1 MGLRTQS
8 GNGSAEQP
16 APAHL
21 RFLGAADTV
30 TGSRYLLETATSR
43 VLVDCGLFQGLK
55 VLRERNRLPFPVP
68 PESID
73 AVVLTHAHLDHTG
86 YLPALVRDGFRGR
99 IYATPGTTEL
109 AGVML
114 PDSAHLLEEE
124 ARHAASHHWSSHADP
139 LPLYTAED
147 AERALTHL
155 HAVQFGTTVAVAPGV
170 EVSFTHA
177 GHILGASGVHATLA
191 GTSIHF
197 TGDLGRS
204 ADPVM
209 RPPAALEPS
218 DVLVVESTYG
228 DRAHSPVD
236 AGSLLEDVITRTI
249 RRGGVVLIPA
259 FAVGRTESVL
269 LELAK
274 LRQEGRLP
282 DVPIFLNSPM
292 AIEVADIYHRHPE
305 EHRLTASEI
314 DLMYSLA
321 TPVHSVD
328 ESKLLN
334 LRGGPM
340 IIVSASGMLTGGR
353 ILHHIA
359 AYGSDPHNL
368 IVLTGYQ
375 AVGTRGS
382 ALLSGAPSLRI
393 FGRDVPIRAEVV
405 SLDSL
410 SAHADADELMAWLA
424 AVPQPPR
431 AVYVTHG
438 EPIAA
443 DTLRA
448 RIKRELHWNV
458 RVPQHLERAA
468 LPVQEPAAAGTS

>member
-1 MGLRTQS
+1 MVSTTHTGQ
-8 GNGSAEQP
+8 GEPGSAT
-16 APAHL
+16 L

-30 TGSRYLLETATSR
+30 TGSRYLIESGSTR

-68 PESID
+68 PGSID
-73 AVVLTHAHLDHTG
+73 AVVVTHAHLDHTG

-99 IYATPGTTEL
+99 IHATRATAEL

-114 PDSAHLLEEE
+114 PDSGHLLEEE
-124 ARHAASHHWSSHADP
+124 ARYAASHHWSSYADP
-139 LPLYTAED
+139 LPLYTAAD
-147 AERALTHL
+147 AEHALPRFHP
-155 HAVQFGTTVAVAPGV
+155 VDFDTTIAVAPGV
-170 EVSFTHA
+170 EVSFTPA
-177 GHILGASGVHATLA
+177 GHILGAAGVHATVG

-209 RPPAALEPS
+209 RAPAPLENC

-236 AGSLLEDVITRTI
+236 AGSVLEDVITRTT
-249 RRGGVVLIPA
+249 RKGGVVLIPA

-269 LELAK
+269 LQLAK
-274 LRQEGRLP
+274 LRHAGRLP
-282 DVPIFLNSPM
+282 DVPIYLNSPM
-292 AIEVADIYHRHPE
+292 AIEVADIYHRHPD
-305 EHRLTASEI
+305 EHRLTAAEI

-321 TPVHSVD
+321 TPVHTVD

-340 IIVSASGMLTGGR
+340 IILSASGMLTGGR

-359 AYGSDPHNL
+359 AYGSDPHNA

-375 AVGTRGS
+375 AAGTRGS
-382 ALLSGAPSLRI
+382 ALLSGSRSLRI

-410 SAHADADELMAWLA
+410 SAHADADELMAWMG
-424 AVPQPPR
+424 AVPDPPK
-431 AVYVTHG
+431 AVYVIHG
-438 EPIAA
+438 EPAAA
-443 DTLRA
+443 DTLRG
-448 RIKRELHWNV
+448 RIKRELRWNV
-458 RVPQHLERAA
+458 RVPEHLERVG
-468 LPVQEPAAAGTS
+468 LPAHGAHARAIS

>member
-1 MGLRTQS
+1 MVSTADARKTEP
-8 GNGSAEQP
+8 GSAE
-16 APAHL
+16 L

-30 TGSRYLLETATSR
+30 TGSRYLIESGHAR

-55 VLRERNRLPFPVP
+55 VLRERNRLPFPVS
-68 PESID
+68 PESLD
-73 AVVLTHAHLDHTG
+73 AVVVTHAHLDHTG
-86 YLPALVRDGFRGR
+86 YIPALVRDGFRGR
-99 IYATPGTTEL
+99 IYATRATTEL

-114 PDSAHLLEEE
+114 PDSGYLLEEE
-124 ARHAASHHWSSHADP
+124 ARHAASHHWSSHANP
-139 LPLYTAED
+139 LPLYTAAD
-147 AERALTHL
+147 AERALTRFHP
-155 HAVQFGTTVAVAPGV
+155 VDFDRTIAVAPGV
-170 EVSFTHA
+170 EVFFTPA
-177 GHILGASGVHATLA
+177 GHILGAAGVHATVS

-197 TGDLGRS
+197 TGDLGRRT
-204 ADPVM
+204 DPVM
-209 RPPAALEPS
+209 RPPAALETS

-236 AGSLLEDVITRTI
+236 PSSVLADVITRTT
-249 RRGGVVLIPA
+249 RKGGVVLIPA

-269 LELAK
+269 LQLAK
-274 LRQEGRLP
+274 LRHAGRLP
-282 DVPIFLNSPM
+282 DVPIYLNSPM

-305 EHRLTASEI
+305 EHRLTAAEI
-314 DLMYSLA
+314 DLMYGLA

-340 IIVSASGMLTGGR
+340 IILSASGMLTGGR

-359 AYGSDPHNL
+359 AYGSDPHNA

-375 AVGTRGS
+375 AAGTRGS
-382 ALLSGAPSLRI
+382 ALLGGASSLRI

-410 SAHADADELMAWLA
+410 SAHADADELMAWMG
-424 AVPQPPR
+424 AVPEPPE

-438 EPIAA
+438 EPAAA
-443 DTLRA
+443 DILRA

-458 RVPQHLERAA
+458 RVPQHLERVH
-468 LPVQEPAAAGTS
+468 LPIRTATASTIS